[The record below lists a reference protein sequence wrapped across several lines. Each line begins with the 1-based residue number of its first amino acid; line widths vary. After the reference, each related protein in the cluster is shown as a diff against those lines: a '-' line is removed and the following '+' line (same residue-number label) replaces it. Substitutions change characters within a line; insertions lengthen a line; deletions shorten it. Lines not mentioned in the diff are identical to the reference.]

1 MIVVVVMSVFKASLD
16 AERALGLLVQMS
28 MPSATLVV
36 QEVWIG
42 NSSLQ
47 MTELSRKLPSN
58 LHDAHSALSYGS
70 SRFEIAYR
78 EASGGDGGKRTEC

>member
-1 MIVVVVMSVFKASLD
+1 MIVVVVMSVFKASSD

-58 LHDAHSALSYGS
+58 LHDAHSALS
-70 SRFEIAYR
+70 
-78 EASGGDGGKRTEC
+78 